1 VATQDDDPT
10 IPTANPAPTRASAV
24 RVKDND
30 SKNYY
35 LPKIV
40 LCLLSDLES
49 KPRLEQM
56 LSGEGIEHEFG
67 ERDSRMDQSF
77 VAVASGTNPSSLT
90 QHDLD
95 QIADH
100 SLVLYIVSD
109 AYPKDKA
116 FQAASWFLL
125 VACKLLN
132 ADAVAMKCESSG
144 IAHSRRRWIELGE
157 NCKHNRPSASDSED
171 SEPSAGFYTSLF
183 EAYVQYPIASNE
195 DYYSCGMHL
204 LGKADVII
212 ASSLLKNALPESDSL
227 IADLAY
233 LFNAFCLYILAESSE
248 CHFVS
253 GNIFHPDLEL
263 PSFRVVWEECQG
275 YPEDDLY
282 FNPYG
287 RWRFVI

>member
-1 VATQDDDPT
+1 MAKQDDDPT
-10 IPTANPAPTRASAV
+10 IPIANPAPIRVSAV
-24 RVKDND
+24 HETDKNP
-30 SKNYY
+30 KNYF

-56 LSGEGIEHEFG
+56 LTGEGIEHEFG
-67 ERDSRMDQSF
+67 ERDSRMDQAF
-77 VAVASGTNPSSLT
+77 VAVASSTEPSLA
-90 QHDLD
+90 QDDLE

-100 SLVLYIVSD
+100 SLVVYILSE

-157 NCKHNRPSASDSED
+157 NCLRNSQSTSDSED

-183 EAYVQYPIASNE
+183 EAYVQYPIASDE

-204 LGKADVII
+204 LGKPDVII

-227 IADLAY
+227 IADVAY

-263 PSFRVVWEECQG
+263 PSFRVIWEECQG

>member
-1 VATQDDDPT
+1 MAKQDDDPT
-10 IPTANPAPTRASAV
+10 IPTANPGSTPVSAV
-24 RVKDND
+24 HEKDNV

-56 LSGEGIEHEFG
+56 LTGEGIEHEFG
-67 ERDSRMDQSF
+67 ERDSRMDQAF
-77 VAVASGTNPSSLT
+77 VAVASRTKPSLT
-90 QHDLD
+90 QDDLD

-100 SLVLYIVSD
+100 SLVVYILSD